1 MSTTTTLRMQFKN
14 QLGNNAYISI
24 VDPVA
29 DIHQK
34 GQDIEDLMDGIV
46 DKGVFT
52 SAGGDLSVKV
62 GAELITRTVEELFS
76 VDNEL

>member
-24 VDPVA
+24 VDPVE
-29 DIHQK
+29 DIAQK
-34 GQDIEDLMDGIV
+34 EQEIGELMDGIV
-46 DKGVFT
+46 EKHIFAT
-52 SAGGDLSVKV
+52 AGGDLSLKV

-76 VDNEL
+76 VDSEV